1 MPFNKKCG
9 CKNHQVF
16 WEEGEFKLLKVHD
29 RKIKVLVVGKLRE
42 GGYITARTNNLCKE
56 CVKYAEVNNLTIS
69 LHFKSAFISLLQIC
83 TISVPLSL
91 LLPSLQIKEEMKRY
105 LTL

>member
-16 WEEGEFKLLKVHD
+16 WKEGEFKLLKVHD

-42 GGYITARTNNLCKE
+42 EGYITARTNNLCKE

-69 LHFKSAFISLLQIC
+69 LHFKFAFISLLQIC

-91 LLPSLQIKEEMKRY
+91 LPPFSLSLLKLKKK
-105 LTL
+105 